1 MTEDVSND
9 ASRSARDEGA
19 SDRPGVVSRRSP
31 QLAELCERYW
41 RAELERHPTG
51 ATLLGVHDHDDRL
64 EDLSEDTD
72 AAHRERLDIMVG
84 DLAAISDGAPLGS
97 ADRITAALL
106 GHQLRVGITSVEL
119 RLVELASDQMLGP
132 HAELLMVAAQLTYP
146 EPEHAEAALVRY
158 SQVPRLLGQAL
169 DRFRAGLAAGRTP
182 AAAVLARSLHTLEA
196 YLRGPLET
204 DPFLAAQLPAQ
215 WTGGD
220 GSSADQWRTEMT
232 DLVRDRIRPAF
243 EMYRNVLRDEL
254 GPRARDDDHAGW
266 CWLPDGDE
274 LYAALV
280 GQHTTVD
287 QPPSQ
292 LHELGRR
299 LCEVDLPVEFATV
312 GADAVGTGDLSAIF
326 DRLRS
331 DPQLRHRDAQE
342 VIETARRSVE
352 RATAAMPGWFGRLP
366 TASCAVEPI
375 PDFLAAD
382 APYAYY
388 FPPAPDGSRPGTYF
402 INTSDPTGSSRT
414 EAESIAFHEAI
425 PGHHLQISISQEL
438 EDLPS
443 FQRHDGATSYIEGW
457 GLYSER
463 LADEMGLYSSPL
475 DRLGM
480 LTADAW
486 RSARLVVDT
495 GLHALGWSRQQA
507 LDYFAEHTP
516 VPTDQIA
523 PEVDRYLAMPAQALS
538 YKVGQLEIERLRATA
553 TERLGDRFGV
563 AEFHDVVLG
572 SGAVT
577 LPVLAD
583 LVEDWLDGAV
593 TPSS

>member
-1 MTEDVSND
+1 MWRTGSSCTPCSPSSTRST
-9 ASRSARDEGA
+9 APRHSAR
-19 SDRPGVVSRRSP
+19 
-31 QLAELCERYW
+31 
-41 RAELERHPTG
+41 
-51 ATLLGVHDHDDRL
+51 
-64 EDLSEDTD
+64 
-72 AAHRERLDIMVG
+72 
-84 DLAAISDGAPLGS
+84 

-106 GHQLRVGITSVEL
+106 RHQLGVGITSIDL

-132 HAELLMVAAQLTYP
+132 HAELLMVAPQLTYP
-146 EPEHAEAALVRY
+146 EPDHAEAALVRY

-169 DRFRAGLAAGRTP
+169 DRFRAGLGAGRTP
-182 AAAVLARSLHTLEA
+182 AAAVLARSLHTLDA
-196 YLRGPLET
+196 YLRGPIDD
-204 DPFLAAQLPAQ
+204 DPFLAAQLPAR
-215 WTGGD
+215 WTDGD
-220 GSSADQWRTEMT
+220 PSSAEQWRTEMT
-232 DLVRDRIRPAF
+232 ELVRDRIRPAF
-243 EMYRNVLRDEL
+243 QMYRDVLSDEL
-254 GPRARDDDHAGW
+254 GPRARDDEHAGW

-280 GQHTTVD
+280 AQHTTVN
-287 QPPSQ
+287 QPPGS

-299 LCEVDLPVEFATV
+299 LCEVDLPIEFATV
-312 GADAVGTGDLSAIF
+312 GAEAIDTEDLSAIF

-331 DPQLRHRDAQE
+331 DPQLRHRDDAE
-342 VIETARRSVE
+342 VVETARRSVE
-352 RATAAMPGWFGRLP
+352 RATAAMPGWFGLLP
-366 TASCAVEPI
+366 TAGCAVEPI

-438 EDLPS
+438 GDLPS

-463 LADEMGLYSSPL
+463 LADEMGLYSSSL

-495 GLHALGWSRQQA
+495 GLHAHGWSRQQA
-507 LDYFAEHTP
+507 LDYFADHTP
-516 VPTDQIA
+516 VPTEQIA

-538 YKVGQLEIERLRATA
+538 YKVGQLEIERLRSVA
-553 TERLGDRFGV
+553 TERLGDRFDV

-593 TPSS
+593 SPPG